1 VATRVFADEELERL
15 RGFPEI
21 GRDELARF
29 VTLTPADACDREVAL
44 GRRGVVLDH
53 LASTRLSA
61 IASTLL
67 RLARQ
72 SRCRKELNMVSP
84 DLTTRPAGS
93 TARQG
98 GRLWLLLGQFMGLLD
113 VTIVNVAVPIARR
126 GCFSDL
132 PLLPEAAAAAAAQPT
147 PTVHQSGPR
156 GNSAAQP
163 GPVAR

>member
-1 VATRVFADEELERL
+1 
-15 RGFPEI
+15 
-21 GRDELARF
+21 
-29 VTLTPADACDREVAL
+29 
-44 GRRGVVLDH
+44 
-53 LASTRLSA
+53 
-61 IASTLL
+61 
-67 RLARQ
+67 
-72 SRCRKELNMVSP
+72 MVSP

-132 PLLPEAAAAAAAQPT
+132 PLLLEAAAQPT
-147 PTVHQSGPR
+147 LTVHQSGPR